1 MCFPLPAS
9 LHFYF
14 SVFFLNYDNL
24 YQNTYKILLHLF
36 IYKVVFLH

>member
-14 SVFFLNYDNL
+14 SVFFNYDNL
-24 YQNTYKILLHLF
+24 YQNAYKILLHLF
-36 IYKVVFLH
+36 TCKVVFLH